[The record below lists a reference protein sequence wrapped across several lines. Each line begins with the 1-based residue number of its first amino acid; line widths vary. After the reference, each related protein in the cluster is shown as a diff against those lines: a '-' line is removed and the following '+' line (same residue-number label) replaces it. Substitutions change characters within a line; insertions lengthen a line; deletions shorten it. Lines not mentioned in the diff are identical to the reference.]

1 LSTNPLSIATAVPTI
16 GMMSAID
23 GGMTPKK
30 EYVLALVTTPV
41 VTVAHL
47 ILARN
52 LQCVMVEQTTG
63 H

>member
-1 LSTNPLSIATAVPTI
+1 
-16 GMMSAID
+16 MMSAID